1 MISEKEIVESIIEL
15 LGQNKFL
22 TIPGFGTLEVEIISA
37 YTYRKEILF
46 PPSRKLS
53 TFDSRKIK
61 NDKILIG
68 YLMRKFQLDPASVNR
83 TLKLITSDW
92 KSQLNNGVLT
102 LDKIGK
108 FEKGKN
114 NRILFSPVKD
124 TLETAIHFGL
134 PEKISKIDLT
144 GNKIS
149 EVLESSESKELND
162 SVQSSDDSS
171 IKIPKTKD
179 SQGDTTKLVTAQIT
193 PKEVKNNIE
202 SSQRNTT
209 KPVTTQ
215 ITPKEVKTNIESSQK
230 DTTKP
235 VTTQIT
241 PKEVKKNI
249 KSSQKDTTKPVTAQ
263 TTSKEVKKNIES
275 SRRDA
280 TKSVTKQI
288 TSKKVK
294 KNIESSQSKV
304 VKDVNSSNQNE
315 PKHKTQ
321 ESSTSNRKQTVRQEN
336 IRSSDSIA
344 KKNIK
349 PGVSYYP
356 RRKPPKKRPVV
367 VYLLIL
373 CIVIALIAPYIAVNL
388 LGYEVSIE
396 KKPLDTREIV
406 PITPLVESNLSED
419 NQSETIESSLEEDTQ
434 VSLETSETQIKAEA
448 SIYYVVIAGSFE
460 SEGKANEYI
469 DELRNS
475 GFPARLSTNRSLGRY
490 RVIYDGFDSLDGAL
504 IGLREIRNTIDK
516 DAWLLREK

>member
-61 NDKILIG
+61 NDKILVG

-83 TLKLITSDW
+83 TLKLIISNW
-92 KSQLNNGVLT
+92 KSHLNDGVLT
-102 LDKIGK
+102 LDNIGK

-144 GNKIS
+144 RNKIS

-193 PKEVKNNIE
+193 PKEVK
-202 SSQRNTT
+202 
-209 KPVTTQ
+209 K
-215 ITPKEVKTNIESSQK
+215 NIESSQK

-235 VTTQIT
+235 VTTQNT

-249 KSSQKDTTKPVTAQ
+249 ESSQKDTTKPVTAQ

-280 TKSVTKQI
+280 TKPVTTQS

-460 SEGKANEYI
+460 SEGKANEYV

>member
-61 NDKILIG
+61 NDKIFVG
-68 YLMRKFQLDPASVNR
+68 YLMRKFQLDPSSVNR
-83 TLKLITSDW
+83 TLQLITSNW
-92 KSQLNNGVLT
+92 KSQLNDGVLT

-144 GNKIS
+144 GNKIA

-193 PKEVKNNIE
+193 PKEVKKNIE
-202 SSQRNTT
+202 SSQRDIT

-215 ITPKEVKTNIESSQK
+215 VTPKEVKKNIESSQK

-235 VTTQIT
+235 VT
-241 PKEVKKNI
+241 
-249 KSSQKDTTKPVTAQ
+249 AR

-280 TKSVTKQI
+280 TKPVTTQS

-321 ESSTSNRKQTVRQEN
+321 ESSTSKRKQTVRQEN

-344 KKNIK
+344 KKKIK

-396 KKPLDTREIV
+396 KKPLDTREIL

-419 NQSETIESSLEEDTQ
+419 NQSETIEPSLEEDTQ
-434 VSLETSETQIKAEA
+434 VFLETSETQIKAEA

-460 SEGKANEYI
+460 SEGKANEYV